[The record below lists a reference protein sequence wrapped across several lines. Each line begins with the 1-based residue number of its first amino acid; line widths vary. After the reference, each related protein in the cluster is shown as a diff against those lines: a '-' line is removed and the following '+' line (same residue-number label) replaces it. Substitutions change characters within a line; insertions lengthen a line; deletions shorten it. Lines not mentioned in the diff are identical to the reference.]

1 MKLAVVI
8 VMAQL
13 IGSLQGVP
21 GTARDEAITQVSGLP
36 DAAVWAMLDSAN
48 WRGRDAAIT
57 GLEEAVPPRMH
68 LLLEIGRKH
77 PKLATRRTAM
87 RAIGRTDI
95 AGYCDSLSSF
105 LGQDSDS
112 VVLDAMVG
120 RTDCQNV
127 VVDPYLDDP
136 DDDVRR
142 RAYQLLV
149 SMNQPRALAE
159 AESALGDSHYGV
171 RQLASAFLKQSG
183 DDAIPLLKAAMKDTS
198 RLRRSTALMTLGEVG
213 EVGRVV
219 LANSF
224 GTSEWYD
231 RVIAADGLGRIGGA
245 QAVDSIELQI
255 LVETHPL
262 VLVSLKRARTQALR
276 ERP

>member
-1 MKLAVVI
+1 MKLAVV
-8 VMAQL
+8 VAMAQL
-13 IGSLQGVP
+13 ISSLQGVP
-21 GTARDEAITQVSGLP
+21 GTARDEAIAQVSGLL
-36 DAAVWAMLDSAN
+36 DAAAWAVLDSAN

-57 GLEEAVPPRMH
+57 GMEEAVPPRMT

-77 PKLATRRTAM
+77 QKIATRRTAI
-87 RAIGRTDI
+87 RAIGRTGI

-105 LGQDSDS
+105 LGQGSDS

-120 RTDCQNV
+120 RKDCQNV
-127 VVDPYLDDP
+127 VVDPYLEDP

-142 RAYQLLV
+142 RAFQLLV

-159 AESALGDSHYGV
+159 SESALGDNHYGV
-171 RQLASAFLKQSG
+171 RQVASGFLRQSG
-183 DDAIPLLKAAMKDTS
+183 DDAIPVLRAAMKDTS
-198 RLRRSTALMTLGEVG
+198 RLRRSTALMTLGEIG
-213 EVGRVV
+213 EAGRAV
-219 LANSF
+219 LAKSF

-231 RVIAADGLGRIGGA
+231 RIIAADGLGRIGGA
-245 QAVDSIELQI
+245 QALDSIESQI

-262 VLVSLKRARTQALR
+262 VLVSLKRARTQALG